1 MLALWLGCSAMT
13 LDKAIH
19 HGKVKRRP
27 YRGSKRFDR
36 SCRNHGSCGYCRC
49 SRLHGRTIA
58 ERSAD
63 EQLKEGRDV

>member
-1 MLALWLGCSAMT
+1 MT
-13 LDKAIH
+13 FDKAIR

-36 SCRNHGSCGYCRC
+36 SCRNHGACGYCRC
-49 SRLHGRTIA
+49 NRLHGRTIA

-63 EQLKEGRDV
+63 EQIRERE